1 MSRVET
7 KIMKLNVQSIKF
19 GAVLIA
25 LGLLTACGGRLTQ
38 ENFDKVSVGMPAKE
52 VKNLLGEPTQT
63 DTVTIPVVGS
73 VTRYNYKTDKG
84 EVSVL
89 FRDDVVQS
97 KMGSMGK

>member
-1 MSRVET
+1 
-7 KIMKLNVQSIKF
+7 MKLNMQSIKF
-19 GAVLIA
+19 GAVIIA
-25 LGLLTACGGRLTQ
+25 LGLLAACAGRLTQ

-63 DTVTIPVVGS
+63 DTVSLPVIGN

-84 EVSVL
+84 EVAVL
-89 FRDDVVQS
+89 LRDDVVQS